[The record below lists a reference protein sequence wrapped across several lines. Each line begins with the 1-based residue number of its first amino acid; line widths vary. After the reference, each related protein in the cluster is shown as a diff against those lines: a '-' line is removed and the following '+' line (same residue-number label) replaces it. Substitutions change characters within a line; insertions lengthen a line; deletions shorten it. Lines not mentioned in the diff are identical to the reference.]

1 MDTVLRSPT
10 PPATSFQLPGELI
23 DIIMDYLQGEISA
36 LCASALVCRAWLP
49 SSRRHMFKVFTIK
62 RRSDHGRAYYNSRIT
77 FLTSTPDFTCHIRSL
92 HISFHRINLV
102 RLHKVFDE
110 LPLLRSLVLSELD
123 ITNYGSDYR
132 EHEPDPK
139 TMRFHALEELQISS
153 CNIIR
158 RNIPFLFRFLASF
171 DSISRLQLTVT
182 SDDSLLRPTL
192 DMTSDLIRD
201 SASLALTHLST
212 FNFPLY
218 VVHKLVAHTHTRNTL
233 RVLWFDHEHVESGH
247 ISQIGAIFNVLG
259 PSGCLKRIIFGPL
272 DIFDDEKYPYIS
284 RLLRI

>member
-1 MDTVLRSPT
+1 MLPSPT
-10 PPATSFQLPGELI
+10 PPATSFELPRKLI
-23 DIIMDYLQGEISA
+23 DIIMDYLQDEISA
-36 LCASALVCRAWLP
+36 LYASALVCRAWLP
-49 SSRRHMFKVFTIK
+49 SSRRHMFKVFEIK
-62 RRSDHGRAYYNSRIT
+62 RPTTYGRAYYNGRIT
-77 FLTSTPDFTCHIRSL
+77 FLASTPGVACHVRSL

-102 RLHKVFDE
+102 RLHKVLEE
-110 LPLLRSLVLSELD
+110 LPLLHSLVLSDLC

-132 EHEPDPK
+132 DHEPDPE
-139 TMRFHALEELQISS
+139 TMRFHALEELQILS
-153 CNIIR
+153 CNVIR
-158 RNIPFLFRFLASF
+158 RKIPFLFRFLASF
-171 DSISRLQLTVT
+171 DSISRLQLK
-182 SDDSLLRPTL
+182 DLLLRPPTL

-233 RVLWFDHEHVESGH
+233 RVLWFDHERVESGH

-272 DIFDDEKYPYIS
+272 DIFDDQ
-284 RLLRI
+284 